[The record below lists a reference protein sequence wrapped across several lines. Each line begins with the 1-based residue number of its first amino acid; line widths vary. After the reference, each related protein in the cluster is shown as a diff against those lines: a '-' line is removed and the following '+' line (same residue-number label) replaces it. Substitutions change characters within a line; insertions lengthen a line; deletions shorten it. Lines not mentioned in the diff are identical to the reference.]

1 MRTIVAACI
10 VAAGTFFSCQ
20 QRQDAE
26 TLFQTGVIEF
36 ENEEYERALKFFNR
50 SLNERQDDPRAY
62 YYRGMTKYKMG
73 RLREAIEDFDKAL
86 TLDAGD
92 ADSYFARGVARYRL
106 GDVEAGCKDVERA
119 MKKGHTEAAQAYHT
133 ICQDTAVVQ

>member
-1 MRTIVAACI
+1 MRTIVATCV
-10 VAAGTFFSCQ
+10 VAAATFFSCQ
-20 QRQDAE
+20 QQADAE

-73 RLREAIEDFDKAL
+73 RLRSAIEDFDKSL
-86 TLDAGD
+86 TLDPGD
-92 ADSYFARGVARYRL
+92 ADAYFARGVARYRL

-119 MKKGHTEAAQAYHT
+119 MKKGNAEAAQAYNT
-133 ICQDTAVVQ
+133 ICQDSAVVQ